1 MTEEDAMTAIANVEM
16 ASLWDGEEGDDWT
29 DNADY
34 YDATG
39 EWIVRRWD
47 VEVEIH
53 PTDRVLDV
61 GCGTGRSSRDAAR
74 RAQAGTVLGVD
85 LSARMLDEARRR
97 SRLDGLTNIEF
108 RQADAQVHEFEP
120 GVNDLAISV
129 FGAMFFNDPT
139 AAFVNI
145 VRSIRPGGRLAS
157 LSWQPFERN
166 EWLAVMFD
174 ALADGRDIP
183 PPPSGAPGPFGLA
196 DREFVERI
204 LHTAGLVDVQ
214 LVPIEEPMWFGRD
227 GDDAWGYVSGMG
239 IVKGLTETLDVD
251 ARNAALD
258 RLRQDVEAHATD
270 DGVLMGSAAWLAIAR
285 KP

>member
-1 MTEEDAMTAIANVEM
+1 MTAIANVEM

-47 VEVEIH
+47 AEVEIH
-53 PTDRVLDV
+53 KTDRVLDV
-61 GCGTGRSSRDAAR
+61 GCGTGKSSRDAAR
-74 RAQAGTVLGVD
+74 RAPAGTVLGVD
-85 LSARMLDEARRR
+85 LSARMLEEARRR

-108 RQADAQVHEFEP
+108 RQGDAQVHQFEL
-120 GVNDLAISV
+120 GVTDLAISV

-145 VRSIRPGGRLAS
+145 ARSLRPGGRLAS
-157 LSWQPFERN
+157 LSWQPYERN
-166 EWLAVMFD
+166 EWLTIIFD
-174 ALADGRDIP
+174 ALTTGRDIP

-196 DREFVERI
+196 DREVIERI
-204 LHTAGLVDVQ
+204 LQTAGLVDVQ
-214 LVPIEEPMWFGRD
+214 LIPIEEPMWFGHD
-227 GDDAWGYVSGMG
+227 GDDAWGYVSAMG

-258 RLRQDVEAHATD
+258 RLRKKIEANATN
-270 DGVLMGSAAWLAIAR
+270 DGVLIDSAAWLAIAR
-285 KP
+285 KA

>member
-1 MTEEDAMTAIANVEM
+1 MTAIANVEM
-16 ASLWDGEEGDDWT
+16 AALWDGEEGDDWT
-29 DNADY
+29 DNADH

-47 VEVEIH
+47 AEVEIH
-53 PTDRVLDV
+53 ETDRVLDV
-61 GCGTGRSSRDAAR
+61 GCGTGKSSRDAAR
-74 RAQAGTVLGVD
+74 LAQAGTVLGVD
-85 LSARMLDEARRR
+85 LSARMLEEARRR
-97 SRLDGLTNIEF
+97 GRLDGLTNIEF
-108 RQADAQVHEFEP
+108 HQGDAQVHQFEP

-145 VRSIRPGGRLAS
+145 ARSLRPGGRLAS

-166 EWLAVMFD
+166 EWLTVILD
-174 ALADGRDIP
+174 ALAAGRDIP
-183 PPPSGAPGPFGLA
+183 PPQHGVPGPFGLA
-196 DREFVERI
+196 DRESVERI
-204 LHTAGLVDVQ
+204 LQSAGLVDVQ
-214 LVPIEEPMWFGRD
+214 LIPIEEPMWFGRD
-227 GDDAWGYVSGMG
+227 ADDAWGYVSGMG

-258 RLRQDVEAHATD
+258 RLQKKIEAHATN
-270 DGVLMGSAAWLAIAR
+270 DGVLIDSAAWLAIAR